1 MRISGAVT
9 VEIAG
14 INREHTEVVGL
25 KQVALVLTE
34 RQSHETGL
42 SGFSSP
48 TYLEEI
54 TSKYVGIVSISA
66 D

>member
-14 INREHTEVVGL
+14 INSEHTEAVGL

-34 RQSHETGL
+34 RQVHARWSVRFF
-42 SGFSSP
+42 FSYIP
-48 TYLEEI
+48 
-54 TSKYVGIVSISA
+54 
-66 D
+66 